1 MSLIPLLQSLKTI
14 DDLKRLAVDHLN
26 FSPASRSIRSVF
38 SERIGEEIQSAEIIA
53 EQDDFKIIHC
63 HLRRLLKGIERP
75 AVYQIAQYYPH
86 NLVIFS
92 NSVPQ
97 EFHFTHLRRVV
108 ERKGGAELKTRPF
121 RRIVVGPYEQLRTA
135 DERLSFLRIDGTES
149 PLEIHAKCDE
159 AFDVEAVTR
168 EFYKDFVDHYKYF
181 RGVLEEEN
189 DLEQEAAD
197 RHTQTIFNRLFFLYF
212 IQKKGYLA
220 VNRYFLK
227 ERFDAIGKGNYYRDV
242 ILPLFQTL
250 SIPDLIPEGF
260 DNIPFLNGGLFEFSD
275 EENRMEI
282 PNEAFGTIINNLFN
296 NYNFTVREDTEF
308 EKEVA
313 IDPEMMGTIFER
325 LILGLES
332 KKFEDIPDPRRA
344 SGSYYTPKFIV
355 AFMVKQSL
363 LNYLANQFP
372 EVERSQLRNIIF
384 HLEIDELTK
393 EVLTKVRDKL
403 LDIKVV
409 DPGVGSGAYPVGLL
423 LKMLDIIQ
431 AIDQRLLETAEAV
444 NHSQGDSVS
453 PDLNRGITYEN
464 NGTVSTVSIN
474 PDDKNY
480 RYHLKRKI
488 IENCL
493 YGVDIQERAVELANL
508 RLWLSLI
515 VDLEVDA
522 IEEIP
527 PLPNLDYHIVC
538 GDSLISQIA
547 GYSFDVER
555 RTRLDKKGTE
565 LLDRFQKLKAA
576 YSELVTIEEKEKA
589 KEKIAATKKNLL
601 VWFLEKLKEKEE
613 FRLSSLE
620 AQSDLFEEDETS
632 KQRGLDLKRP
642 IKERIAIIEKHL
654 QEVDELTAPFNW
666 GLDFFEIIELR
677 GGFDIVIA
685 NPPYGVKVDTEVRDE
700 FGVQS
705 KDSYGVFA
713 VLGLRI
719 LKHGGTLCY
728 IMSDTWQTIRTHKKL
743 RNIFLKETDAQ
754 YLISVPSDI
763 FAATVN
769 TGVYSFVKRLKPR
782 ERFDDNGDNWLL
794 AADFSPLKIRQQN
807 GKLDSGDLEAAFEL
821 LIEEDTFD
829 ETKDGYTIE
838 SNRDFAIFAY
848 RQKLIPRFSN
858 HSFFIASPKLF
869 GLMRD
874 VGNKYEQTGPT
885 LDDQEKPPIY
895 KIDYNGKERE
905 ILKFANASKTLG
917 GVMSSDNRRFLGI
930 REGSSFSSSIYRT
943 IPSELIVKRVLTED
957 EKLNGINNREHYV
970 WIDKGGVAV
979 KEGMFSNYFVRTDFL
994 IDWSIESVRVMRQNN
1009 GLRNQHHYFKYG
1021 IVYSEAGINSPT
1033 FRLSCGQV
1041 FAKASPCIFVYE
1053 SYGNNEEILG
1063 LLCSKLSRFLFKNYV
1078 NHTVHTVM
1086 EDIGEFIVINKMKCD
1101 DIGELVTVIIKKQ
1114 KSNPQYNYMTN
1125 EQIEIDRLVY
1135 QMYNLNEEDIAEVET
1150 WFHRRYPKLARA
1162 IEAKLKEKSKGI
1174 TET

>member
-1 MSLIPLLQSLKTI
+1 MSLIPLLQSLKTT
-14 DDLKRLAVDHLN
+14 DDLKRLVVEHLN
-26 FSPASRSIRSVF
+26 FSPATRSVQSVF
-38 SERIGEEIQSAEIIA
+38 SKKVGEEIRSAEIIA
-53 EQDDFKIIHC
+53 EQDEFKIIHC
-63 HLRRLLKGIERP
+63 HLKRLLKGIERP
-75 AVYQIAQYYPH
+75 TVQQLANFYPH

-97 EFHFTHLRRVV
+97 EFHFTHLRQVA
-108 ERKGGAELKTRPF
+108 ERKGGAELKTRLF
-121 RRIVVGPYEQLRTA
+121 RRIVIGHHEQLRTA
-135 DERLSFLRIDGTES
+135 DERLSFLRIEGIES
-149 PLEIHAKCDE
+149 PLEIHTKCDE

-168 EFYKDFVDHYKYF
+168 QFYQDFVEHYKYF
-181 RGVLEEEN
+181 RGVLEAEN
-189 DLEQEAAD
+189 DFEQEEAD
-197 RHTQTIFNRLFFLYF
+197 RHTQTIFNRIFFLYF

-220 VNRYFLK
+220 VNRHFLK
-227 ERFDAIGKGNYYRDV
+227 ESIDTIGKGKYYRDV
-242 ILPLFQTL
+242 ILPLFQKL
-250 SIPDLIPEGF
+250 SVPDLKLEGF
-260 DNIPFLNGGLFEFSD
+260 DNIPFLNGGLFEFRD
-275 EENRMEI
+275 EENHIEI
-282 PNEAFGTIINNLFN
+282 TNEAFETIITNLFD

-363 LNYLANQFP
+363 LNYLTNLFP
-372 EVERSQLRNIIF
+372 DIERTQLRNLVF
-384 HLEIDELTK
+384 QLGTDGLMK
-393 EVLTKVRDKL
+393 EYLTKVRDKL

-423 LKMLDIIQ
+423 LKMLEVVE
-431 AIDQRLLETAEAV
+431 AIDNIVQPKVLE
-444 NHSQGDSVS
+444 D
-453 PDLNRGITYEN
+453 R
-464 NGTVSTVSIN
+464 
-474 PDDKNY
+474 NY
-480 RYHLKRKI
+480 RYNLKRQI

-555 RTRLDKKGTE
+555 RTRLDEKGSK
-565 LLDRFQKLKAA
+565 LLDRFQVLKTS
-576 YSELVTIEEKEKA
+576 YSELVTIEEKDKA
-589 KEKIAATKKNLL
+589 KEKIAATKKALL

-632 KQRGLDLKRP
+632 KQRGLDLKAP
-642 IKERIAIIEKHL
+642 IKERIAVIDQHL
-654 QEVDELTAPFNW
+654 QEVDELAAPFNW

-719 LKHGGTLCY
+719 LKPGGTLCY

-743 RNIFLKETDAQ
+743 RNILLKETDVQ
-754 YLISVPSDI
+754 YLISVPSDV

-769 TGVYSFVKRLKPR
+769 TGVYSFVKRLTPR
-782 ERFDDNGDNWLL
+782 ERFDSNGKNWLL

-807 GKLDSGDLEAAFEL
+807 GKLDSGDLEAAFDL
-821 LIEEDTFD
+821 LIEEDIFD

-858 HSFFIASPKLF
+858 HSFFIASPKLL

-895 KIDYNGKERE
+895 KVDCNGKERE
-905 ILKFANASKTLG
+905 ILKLANASKTLG
-917 GVMSSDNRRFLGI
+917 GVMSSDNRRFLGV
-930 REGSSFSSSIYRT
+930 REGSLFSSSIYRT
-943 IPSELIVKRVLTED
+943 IPSELIVKRLLTED
-957 EKLNGINNREHYV
+957 EKLNGINNKEHYV

-979 KEGMFSNYFVRTDFL
+979 KEGIFSNYFVRTDFL
-994 IDWSIESVRVMRQNN
+994 IDWSKESVSAMRQNN

-1041 FAKASPCIFVYE
+1041 FAKASPCIFVDE
-1053 SYGNNEEILG
+1053 DSVNNEEILG
-1063 LLCSKLSRFLFKNYV
+1063 LLCSKLSRFLFKSYV

-1101 DIGELVTVIIKKQ
+1101 DIGELVTRIIKKQ
-1114 KSNPQYNYMTN
+1114 KSNPQYNYMIN
-1125 EQIEIDRLVY
+1125 EQVAIDRLVY
-1135 QMYNLNEEDIAEVET
+1135 EMYNLNDEDIAEVET

-1162 IEAKLKEKSKGI
+1162 IERKLEAKAKG
-1174 TET
+1174 EVG